1 MDLRQ
6 LRYFVAVAEAG
17 NVREAAERIRVA
29 QSALSRHV
37 RALEDELGVR
47 LLDRH
52 ARGVSL
58 TGAGTRLNSRAV
70 EILRQVDEMRAEI
83 IAEGEL
89 AAGGVAVGTSAATSR
104 LIYGRLAESV
114 GADLPR
120 VVLDLVEGAAHW
132 LMEGLDAGRLDLA
145 ILVNP
150 EPRASLVLDPLVT
163 ERVYLLAARDDP
175 RVTGLLAARDDPRVT
190 GDSAAVEDLRG
201 LPLVLFPR
209 PAGSR
214 MAFERAAAAAGVKLT
229 VAHEVQSQDV
239 LREFVMRGLGYGLL
253 PYSSMRAELAAR
265 RISAV
270 AVDGLAL
277 SRTLARP
284 TDHPMTPAVAEVA
297 SRIKRIVAALA
308 DDGTFG

>member
-6 LRYFVAVAEAG
+6 LRYFVAIADTG
-17 NVREAAERIRVA
+17 NVRQAADRVRVA

-58 TGAGTRLNSRAV
+58 TGAGERLNRRALDL
-70 EILRQVDEMRAEI
+70 LRQVDEMRAEI

-89 AAGGVAVGTSAATSR
+89 PAGGVSVGTSPATSR
-104 LIYGRLAESV
+104 LLYGRLAERI
-114 GADLPR
+114 GQDLPR

-132 LMEGLDAGRLDLA
+132 LLEGLDAGRLDLA

-150 EPRASLVLDPLVT
+150 EPRASLILDPLVS
-163 ERVYLLAARDDP
+163 EQVYLLAAHGDQ
-175 RVTGLLAARDDPRVT
+175 RVPYERAV
-190 GDSAAVEDLRG
+190 VEDLG
-201 LPLVLFPR
+201 NLPLVLFPR

-214 MAFERAAAAAGVKLT
+214 MAFEHAAAVAGVPLT

-253 PYSSMRAELAAR
+253 PYSSTRAEVLAK

-270 AVDGLAL
+270 PVEGLVL
-277 SRTLARP
+277 TRMLVRRI
-284 TDHPMTPAVAEVA
+284 DHPMTPAVAEVA
-297 SRIKRIVAALA
+297 GRIKLIVASLA

>member
-6 LRYFVAVAEAG
+6 LRYFVAIAEAG
-17 NVREAAERIRVA
+17 NVREAAARVRVA

-47 LLDRH
+47 LMDRH

-58 TGAGTRLNSRAV
+58 TGAGARLNSRAV
-70 EILRQVDEMRAEI
+70 EILRQIDEMRAEI

-89 AAGGVAVGTSAATSR
+89 PAGDVSLGTSAATSR
-104 LIYGRLAESV
+104 LIYGRLAERV
-114 GADLPR
+114 GTDLPR
-120 VVLDLVEGAAHW
+120 VVLDLVEGASHW
-132 LMEGLDAGRLDLA
+132 LLEGLDAGRLDLA

-150 EPRASLVLDPLVT
+150 EPRASLALDALVS
-163 ERVYLLAARDDP
+163 EQVYLLAAS
-175 RVTGLLAARDDPRVT
+175 
-190 GDSAAVEDLRG
+190 GDRRMPGDRATVADLVE

-209 PAGSR
+209 PADSR
-214 MAFERAAAAAGVKLT
+214 MGFEHAAAAAGVKLT

-253 PYSSMRAELAAR
+253 PYSSLRGEHAAG

-270 AVDGLAL
+270 PVDGLAL
-277 SRTLARP
+277 TRTLVRRI
-284 TDHPMTPAVAEVA
+284 DHPMTPAVAEVA
-297 SRIKRIVAALA
+297 ERIKEIVAALA

>member
-6 LRYFVAVAEAG
+6 LRYFVAIAEAG
-17 NVREAAERIRVA
+17 NVREAAERVRVA

-58 TGAGTRLNSRAV
+58 TGAGERLNRRAI
-70 EILRQVDEMRAEI
+70 ELLRQVDEIRAEI

-89 AAGGVAVGTSAATSR
+89 PAGGVSVGTSPATSR
-104 LIYGRLAESV
+104 LLYGRLAERV

-120 VVLDLVEGAAHW
+120 VVLDLVEGASHW
-132 LMEGLDAGRLDLA
+132 LLEGLDAGRLDLA
-145 ILVNP
+145 ILINP
-150 EPRASLVLDPLVT
+150 EPRASLVLDALVS
-163 ERVYLLAARDDP
+163 EQVYLLAAPGDHRVP
-175 RVTGLLAARDDPRVT
+175 RGRATVA
-190 GDSAAVEDLRG
+190 DLGG

-214 MAFERAAAAAGVKLT
+214 MTFEHAAVAAGVKLS

-253 PYSSMRAELAAR
+253 PYSAMRGELAAK

-270 AVDGLAL
+270 AVEGLAL
-277 SRTLARP
+277 TRTLVRRI
-284 TDHPMTPAVAEVA
+284 DHPMTPTVAEVA
-297 SRIKRIVAALA
+297 ERIRLIVASLA

>member
-17 NVREAAERIRVA
+17 KLRVAAERVRVA

-58 TGAGTRLNSRAV
+58 TGAGARLKSRAV
-70 EILRQVDEMRAEI
+70 EILRRVDEMRAEI

-114 GADLPR
+114 RADLPR

-132 LMEGLDAGRLDLA
+132 LLEGLDAGRLDLA

-150 EPRASLVLDPLVT
+150 EPRASLVLDVLVA
-163 ERVYLLAARDDP
+163 EQVYLLAAPGDR
-175 RVTGLLAARDDPRVT
+175 RVT
-190 GDSAAVEDLRG
+190 GDSATVEDLRG

-229 VAHEVQSQDV
+229 IAHEVQSQDV
-239 LREFVMRGLGYGLL
+239 LREFVMRGLGHGLL
-253 PYSSMRAELAAR
+253 PYSSMRGEHAAR
-265 RISAV
+265 RITAI

-277 SRTLARP
+277 TRTLVRR

>member
-6 LRYFVAVAEAG
+6 LRYFVAIAETG
-17 NVREAAERIRVA
+17 NVREAAERVRVA

-37 RALEDELGVR
+37 RSLEDELGVQ

-58 TGAGTRLNSRAV
+58 TGAGKRLNQRA
-70 EILRQVDEMRAEI
+70 IDLLRQVDEMRAEI

-89 AAGGVAVGTSAATSR
+89 PAGSVSVGTSPAASR
-104 LIYGRLAESV
+104 LLYGRLAERV
-114 GADLPR
+114 GADMPR
-120 VVLDLVEGAAHW
+120 VVLDLVEGAAHS
-132 LMEGLDAGRLDLA
+132 LLEGLDAARLDLA

-150 EPRASLVLDPLVT
+150 EPRASLILDSMVS
-163 ERVYLLAARDDP
+163 EQVYLLSAPGDRSAP
-175 RVTGLLAARDDPRVT
+175 RERAM
-190 GDSAAVEDLRG
+190 VEDLG
-201 LPLVLFPR
+201 SLPLVLFPR

-214 MAFERAAAAAGVKLT
+214 MAFEHAATAAGVALT

-253 PYSSMRAELAAR
+253 PYSSMRGELAAK

-270 AVDGLAL
+270 PVDGLAL
-277 SRTLARP
+277 TRTLVRRM
-284 TDHPMTPAVAEVA
+284 DHPMTPAVAEVA
-297 SRIKRIVAALA
+297 GRIKQIVASLA

>member
-6 LRYFVAVAEAG
+6 LRYFVAIAEAG
-17 NVREAAERIRVA
+17 SVREAAARVRVA

-58 TGAGTRLNSRAV
+58 TAAGERLRVRAV
-70 EILRQVDEMRAEI
+70 EILRRVDEMRTEI
-83 IAEGEL
+83 IAEGEV
-89 AAGGVAVGTSAATSR
+89 AAGGVAVGTSPATSR
-104 LIYGRLAESV
+104 LLYGRLAERV
-114 GADLPR
+114 GADLPG
-120 VVLDLVEGAAHW
+120 VVLDLVEGASHG
-132 LMEGLDAGRLDLA
+132 LLEGLDAGRLDLA
-145 ILVNP
+145 IVVNP
-150 EPRASLVLDPLVT
+150 EPRASLELDPLVA
-163 ERVYLLAARDDP
+163 EQVYLLAAP
-175 RVTGLLAARDDPRVT
+175 
-190 GDSAAVEDLRG
+190 GDGAVAGERCSVADLHE

-214 MAFERAAAAAGVKLT
+214 MAFEHAAAAAGIALT

-239 LREFVMRGLGYGLL
+239 LREFVRRGLGYGLL

-277 SRTLARP
+277 SRVLVRRI
-284 TDHPMTPAVAEVA
+284 DHPMTPAVAEVA
-297 SRIKRIVAALA
+297 MRIRRIVAALA

>member
-6 LRYFVAVAEAG
+6 LRYFVAIAEAG
-17 NVREAAERIRVA
+17 NVREAADRVRVA

-47 LLDRH
+47 LLNRH

-58 TGAGTRLNSRAV
+58 TGAGERLNRRAM
-70 EILRQVDEMRAEI
+70 ELLRQVDEMRAEI

-89 AAGGVAVGTSAATSR
+89 PAGGVSVGTSPATSR
-104 LIYGRLAESV
+104 LLYGRLAERV
-114 GADLPR
+114 GADMPR

-132 LMEGLDAGRLDLA
+132 LLEGLDAGRLDLA

-150 EPRASLVLDPLVT
+150 EPRASLVLDPLVS
-163 ERVYLLAARDDP
+163 EQVYLLAAPGDRRMP
-175 RVTGLLAARDDPRVT
+175 RERAVVADL
-190 GDSAAVEDLRG
+190 GD
-201 LPLVLFPR
+201 LPLVMFPR

-214 MAFERAAAAAGVKLT
+214 MEFEHAAAAVGVALT

-253 PYSSMRAELAAR
+253 PYSSTRGEVLAK

-270 AVDGLAL
+270 PVEGLVL
-277 SRTLARP
+277 TRMLVRRI
-284 TDHPMTPAVAEVA
+284 DQPMTPAVAEVA
-297 SRIKRIVAALA
+297 GQIKMIVALLA
-308 DDGTFG
+308 DDGIFG

>member
-6 LRYFVAVAEAG
+6 LRYFVAIAEAG
-17 NVREAAERIRVA
+17 SVREAAERVRVA

-58 TGAGTRLNSRAV
+58 TGAGERLNRRAI
-70 EILRQVDEMRAEI
+70 EILRAIDEMRAEI

-89 AAGGVAVGTSAATSR
+89 PAGAVSVGTSPATSR
-104 LIYGRLAESV
+104 LLYGLLAERV

-120 VVLDLVEGAAHW
+120 VVLDLVEGASHW
-132 LMEGLDAGRLDLA
+132 LLEGLDAGRLDLA

-150 EPRASLVLDPLVT
+150 EPRQSLVLDALVG
-163 ERVYLLAARDDP
+163 EQVYLLAAPDEGRLP
-175 RVTGLLAARDDPRVT
+175 RGR
-190 GDSAAVEDLRG
+190 AAVEDLAE
-201 LPLVLFPR
+201 LPLVVFPR

-214 MAFERAAAAAGVKLT
+214 MAFEHAAAAAGVRLT

-239 LREFVMRGLGYGLL
+239 LREFVVRGLGFGLL
-253 PYSSMRAELAAR
+253 PYSSMRRELAAR

-277 SRTLARP
+277 TRTLVRRI
-284 TDHPMTPAVAEVA
+284 DHPMTPAVAEVA
-297 SRIKRIVAALA
+297 ERIKLIFAALA
-308 DDGTFG
+308 DDGIFG